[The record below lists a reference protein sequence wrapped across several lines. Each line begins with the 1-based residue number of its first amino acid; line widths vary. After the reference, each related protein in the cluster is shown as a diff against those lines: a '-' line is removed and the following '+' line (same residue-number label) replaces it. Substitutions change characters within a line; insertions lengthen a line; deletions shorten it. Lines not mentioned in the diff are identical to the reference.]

1 MPSNREFYR
10 FIKSKKTENLGIP
23 DLSSGTQTFSSDSE
37 KAECLNNYFCSVFT
51 KEDQNF
57 VPLPRTAHPQ
67 MSNITVT
74 CHGVLKLLE
83 GINGK
88 KSSGPDEISPR
99 ILKEQ
104 RG

>member
-1 MPSNREFYR
+1 MRNQTSRLIDDAYSDYLNKMFSSDMPSNREFYR

-57 VPLPRTAHPQ
+57 VPLPKTAHPR

-74 CHGVLKLLE
+74 CHGV
-83 GINGK
+83 
-88 KSSGPDEISPR
+88 
-99 ILKEQ
+99 
-104 RG
+104 